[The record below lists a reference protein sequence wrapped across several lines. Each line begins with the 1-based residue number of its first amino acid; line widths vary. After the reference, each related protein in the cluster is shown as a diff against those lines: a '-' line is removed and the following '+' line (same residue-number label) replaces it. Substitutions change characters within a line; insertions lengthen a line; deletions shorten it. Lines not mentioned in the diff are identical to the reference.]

1 MGLCDRFGEVGAGVR
16 ALYFL
21 QGVLH
26 RLALTSGLLWFLCAS
41 AGADSLVELSDEF
54 DRADSLTNW
63 QRVFQTEGWNAD
75 QLEIQNVN
83 TTVPGR
89 MLMVPR
95 TSTWYQDYRG
105 ELTFKLVSG
114 DFSITTEVHPRN
126 RQSTAAPGR
135 DFSLAGLMLRR
146 PRSFTDG
153 ATGWMPGREN
163 YVFLSLG
170 SADSPG
176 TYQFEVKTTRDS
188 VSVLNITPG
197 VPDAVIQLA
206 RIGSSV
212 LTLVRPV
219 GGAWR
224 VHRRYSRPDFPTSLQ
239 AGLTVYTHWSGVQ
252 AVYPFGQERNHNSH
266 AILGQNPDL
275 RAEFEYVRFHR
286 IVVPG
291 NLLGRD
297 FASPAQVSDA
307 QILALLGETAN
318 VPGGAALPPRFAET
332 RIAPSDGAFHAVID
346 QLQPQRSY
354 SIHRRSVQPEGSWE
368 EVERFVSTSDRRDIS
383 AASPSSAGPGW
394 LYRVTSP

>member
-1 MGLCDRFGEVGAGVR
+1 MGVCDSFSEAGAGFR
-16 ALYFL
+16 ALCSPRSAAR
-21 QGVLH
+21 
-26 RLALTSGLLWFLCAS
+26 RLALTSGMLWLLRAS
-41 AGADSLVELSDEF
+41 VGADSLVELSDEF

-105 ELTFKLVSG
+105 ELTFKRVSG
-114 DFSITTEVHPRN
+114 DFAITTLVHPRN

-135 DFSLAGLMLRR
+135 DFSLAGLMLRS
-146 PRSFTDG
+146 PKSLTDG
-153 ATGWMPGREN
+153 PIGWAPGREN

-197 VPDAVIQLA
+197 VPDAAIQLA

-212 LTLVRPV
+212 LTLVRPI
-219 GGAWR
+219 GSAWR
-224 VHRRYSRPDFPTSLQ
+224 VHRRYSRPDFPNSLQ

-252 AVYPFGQERNHNSH
+252 AVYPFGQERDHNAH
-266 AILGQNPDL
+266 VIVGQNPDL

-291 NLLGRD
+291 DLVGRD
-297 FASPAQVSDA
+297 FSNPAQVSDA

-318 VPGGAALPPRFAET
+318 VPGGAAIPPRFAET
-332 RIAPSDGAFHAVID
+332 HINPSDGAFHAVID
-346 QLQPQRSY
+346 QLQPERTY
-354 SIHRRSVQPEGSWE
+354 SIHRRSVQAGGSWE
-368 EVERFVSTSDRRDIS
+368 EVTRFVSSSDRRDIS
-383 AASPSSAGPGW
+383 VASISSTGPGW
-394 LYRVTSP
+394 LFRVASP

>member
-1 MGLCDRFGEVGAGVR
+1 MGVCARFSHAGAEILAFCLRQGAVR
-16 ALYFL
+16 K
-21 QGVLH
+21 
-26 RLALTSGLLWFLCAS
+26 LALTSGVLWLLRSS

-63 QRVFQTEGWNAD
+63 HRVFQTEGWNAD

-83 TTVPGR
+83 TAVPGR

-114 DFSITTEVHPRN
+114 DFAITTLVHPRN
-126 RQSTAAPGR
+126 RQNTAAPGR
-135 DFSLAGLMLRR
+135 DFSLAGLMLRI
-146 PRSFTDG
+146 PTGLTDG
-153 ATGWMPGREN
+153 AIGWGLGREN

-176 TYQFEVKTTRDS
+176 SYQFEVKTTRAS
-188 VSVLNITPG
+188 VSVLNISPG
-197 VPDAVIQLA
+197 VPEAAIQLA

-224 VHRRYSRPDFPTSLQ
+224 VHRRYSRPDFPNSLQ

-266 AILGQNPDL
+266 VIVGQNPDL

-286 IVVPG
+286 IVVPE
-291 NLLGRD
+291 NLVGRD
-297 FASPAQVSDA
+297 FSNPAQVSDP

-318 VPGGAALPPRFAET
+318 VPGGAAIPPRFAET
-332 RIAPSDGAFHAVID
+332 RIASSDGTFHTVID
-346 QLQPQRSY
+346 QLQPERSY
-354 SIHRRSVQPEGSWE
+354 SIHRRSVQPGGSWE
-368 EVERFVSTSDRRDIS
+368 EVTRFVSTSDRRDLYV
-383 AASPSSAGPGW
+383 APTSSTGPGW
-394 LYRVTSP
+394 LYRVVSP